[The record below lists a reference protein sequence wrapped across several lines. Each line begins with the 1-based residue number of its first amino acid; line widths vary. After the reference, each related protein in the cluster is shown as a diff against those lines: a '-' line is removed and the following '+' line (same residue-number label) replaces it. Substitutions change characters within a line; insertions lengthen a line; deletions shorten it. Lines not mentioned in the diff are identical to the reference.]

1 MTSMPGHR
9 TAIVPR
15 ASMNWS
21 RSPRVCVSRSMRRTA
36 STAKP
41 AISRIPTATSPGCRR
56 RAAAAPITRR
66 CKSFRAASSRGW
78 PRYRHTKS
86 VTRTG
91 WPKSTVTAT
100 VCRQFASRILADN
113 RQTRHGPAASM
124 LPGRLRIQPCPPIPG
139 ARRIV
144 MFPIRFNRLAIAAAA
159 LASLMLPG
167 AVLAQT
173 PDHPT
178 DSSAQ
183 FPSSRDLRGLTT
195 AGSYL
200 AARHASVERDATAAA
215 AFYRSALRT
224 DPKNNEL
231 LDRAFISSLA
241 EGDIDEAV
249 KLADR
254 VLAIDKNNRVARLV
268 VGARDLKQKKY
279 AAAQANINQSV
290 RGPITDLVATL
301 LSGWAAYG
309 AGDTR
314 SAIAGI
320 DKLTGP
326 EWYPI
331 FKDLHSGMIL
341 ELAGKEKEAGV
352 RLERAY
358 KLDDSALRVTDAYAR
373 WLSRNKDAAA
383 AAAIYEAFDKKLA
396 RHPLVL
402 EGIRE
407 TKAGKKL
414 SPLVDSPQ
422 TGAAEA
428 LYGIGASLTRRG
440 GEDLALVYLQLA
452 LYLAPNHSLAL
463 LSLADLYESVKKPQ
477 MAIKVYERVPAS
489 SPLKRN
495 AQIQQ
500 ATDLDA
506 SDRSDEA
513 IRILKGVTAQDPKDL
528 EALMALGNIER
539 GRKKFADCTQTYT
552 QGINALPSTNEKGNW
567 VYYYFRGICEERS
580 KQWAKAET
588 DMRKALDLQPEQP
601 HVLNYLGYSWIDQGI
616 NLDEGMKMIKRAVEQ
631 RPDDGY
637 IVDSLGWAYYRIG
650 NYEDAVKNLERAIDL
665 KPEDPTINDHLGD
678 AYWRVGRTLEAKLQ
692 WAHARDLKPEADEL
706 PKIEA
711 KIANGMTDDNSN
723 SSAAQAEKEKKKDDG
738 KGG

>member
-1 MTSMPGHR
+1 MFSIR
-9 TAIVPR
+9 LARWVI
-15 ASMNWS
+15 A
-21 RSPRVCVSRSMRRTA
+21 A
-36 STAKP
+36 STL
-41 AISRIPTATSPGCRR
+41 
-56 RAAAAPITRR
+56 
-66 CKSFRAASSRGW
+66 
-78 PRYRHTKS
+78 S
-86 VTRTG
+86 VL
-91 WPKSTVTAT
+91 V
-100 VCRQFASRILADN
+100 
-113 RQTRHGPAASM
+113 
-124 LPGRLRIQPCPPIPG
+124 LPG
-139 ARRIV
+139 
-144 MFPIRFNRLAIAAAA
+144 
-159 LASLMLPG
+159 SL
-167 AVLAQT
+167 LAQT
-173 PDHPT
+173 PDRPT
-178 DSSAQ
+178 DNSAR
-183 FPSSRDLRGLTT
+183 FPSPHDLKSLTMS
-195 AGSYL
+195 GSYL
-200 AARHASVERDATAAA
+200 AARHASVERDSASAA
-215 AFYRSALRT
+215 AFYRSALRI

-241 EGDIDEAV
+241 DGDIDEAV

-254 VLAIDKNNRVARLV
+254 ILTLDKSNRVARLV
-268 VGARDLKQKKY
+268 VGVRDLKLKKY
-279 AAAQANINQSV
+279 ATAQSNINQSV

-301 LSGWAAYG
+301 LSSWAAYG
-309 AGDTR
+309 AGDTK
-314 SAIAGI
+314 AAVANI

-358 KLDDSALRVTDAYAR
+358 KLDDSALRVSDAYAR
-373 WLSRNKDAAA
+373 WVSRNKDAAA
-383 AAAIYEAFDKKLA
+383 AMGIYQAFDKKLA
-396 RHPLVL
+396 RHPLVV

-452 LYLAPNHSLAL
+452 LYLAPHHSLAL

-477 MAIKVYERVPAS
+477 MAIKIYERVPAN

-500 ATDLDA
+500 ATDLAA
-506 SDRSDEA
+506 SDRSEEA

-552 QGINALPSTNEKGNW
+552 QGINALPSTSEKGNW
-567 VYYYFRGICEERS
+567 VYFYFRGICEERS
-580 KQWAKAET
+580 KQWSKAEA
-588 DMRKALDLQPEQP
+588 DMRKALELQPEQP

-616 NLDEGMKMIKRAVEQ
+616 NLDDGMKMIKRAVEQ

-637 IVDSLGWAYYRIG
+637 IVDSLGWAYYRIS
-650 NYEDAVKNLERAIDL
+650 NYDDAVKNLERAIDL

-678 AYWRVGRTLEAKLQ
+678 AYWRTGRTREARFQ
-692 WAHARDLKPEADEL
+692 GAHARDLKPEPEEL
-706 PKIEA
+706 PKIDA
-711 KIANGMTDDNSN
+711 KLQNGLPDDT
-723 SSAAQAEKEKKKDDG
+723 SSAASADKKKEDG